1 MATAQASAA
10 KADADVAALAA
21 RFALERNAVPAS
33 PANGPSL
40 AEPHSQ
46 APVPPGCVT
55 ITFAEEKWAEREAA
69 YALQIA
75 QLQALLPAVDAV
87 SEASPSEA
95 GDLELADPL
104 DDSAWGKV
112 ERSKR
117 LKLLGMQKE
126 VLARNVR
133 TKLSHVSV
141 ATSPFG
147 KA

>member
-1 MATAQASAA
+1 M
-10 KADADVAALAA
+10 
-21 RFALERNAVPAS
+21 
-33 PANGPSL
+33 
-40 AEPHSQ
+40 
-46 APVPPGCVT
+46 C
-55 ITFAEEKWAEREAA
+55 
-69 YALQIA
+69 LQIA
-75 QLQALLPAVDAV
+75 LLQAMLPAVDAV
-87 SEASPSEA
+87 SEASPGEA

-117 LKLLGMQKE
+117 HKLLGMQKD

-141 ATSPFG
+141 AASPFG